1 MSYDVLIRGGRV
13 IDGTGAPAREADV
26 AIAQGRIA
34 AIGPRLG
41 DAKTTLDAT
50 GALVTPG
57 FVDIHTHYDGQ
68 ASWDEGLM
76 PSSVHGATT
85 VVMGSCG
92 VGFAP
97 CRPAD
102 REKLVALMEGVE
114 DIPGSALSEGLRW
127 NWETFADYM
136 TSLDAQPHAIDLG
149 CVVPH
154 DAVRV
159 YVMGERALAGEAG
172 TEEDLRA
179 MGALVREAIDAG
191 ASGFSTG
198 RTDNH
203 RSRDGRTTP
212 AADANQDELRAI
224 ARALAGSTRGV
235 LQAVSDF
242 DMFASHERFDPEFDL
257 LEDMARVS
265 GRPLSISL
273 LQRLGA
279 SEQWR
284 SILKRIERANAS
296 GVTVKAQ
303 SATRGIGVLLG
314 LTATFHPFVGF
325 PSYRAISHLP
335 LEERV
340 RAMRKPE
347 VRAKMLGE
355 KSEKITGDGSA
366 VPPLADQLLGNLD
379 FVAMSLFRLGE
390 RPDYEPSRQ
399 SSIFGE
405 AMRAGRPVLEV
416 IYDALLGDEG
426 RELLYFPIYNY
437 GSGTLAEVA
446 EMLRHPHAMLGLGD
460 GGAHV
465 GTICDVSMSTYF
477 LSHWVRD
484 KGAFTVEEA
493 ITKLAS
499 EPAAWMG
506 YADRGRLEVGKRA
519 DVNVIDLGG
528 LSLDRPRLAHD
539 LPAGGRRFLQR
550 ANGYRATLVRGEIVA
565 LDGALTGARP
575 GRVVRPG

>member
-1 MSYDVLIRGGRV
+1 ML
-13 IDGTGAPAREADV
+13 
-26 AIAQGRIA
+26 
-34 AIGPRLG
+34 
-41 DAKTTLDAT
+41 
-50 GALVTPG
+50 
-57 FVDIHTHYDGQ
+57 
-68 ASWDEGLM
+68 
-76 PSSVHGATT
+76 
-85 VVMGSCG
+85 
-92 VGFAP
+92 
-97 CRPAD
+97 
-102 REKLVALMEGVE
+102 
-114 DIPGSALSEGLRW
+114 
-127 NWETFADYM
+127 
-136 TSLDAQPHAIDLG
+136 
-149 CVVPH
+149 
-154 DAVRV
+154 
-159 YVMGERALAGEAG
+159 
-172 TEEDLRA
+172 
-179 MGALVREAIDAG
+179 
-191 ASGFSTG
+191 
-198 RTDNH
+198 
-203 RSRDGRTTP
+203 
-212 AADANQDELRAI
+212 
-224 ARALAGSTRGV
+224 
-235 LQAVSDF
+235 
-242 DMFASHERFDPEFDL
+242 ASHERFDPEFDL

-340 RAMRKPE
+340 RAMRTPE